1 MRGPLVLLMPLSL
14 SFLKER
20 GPVRQKAV
28 ACCPQ
33 GEWAAGSSAIQRACG
48 HLFPLLSSPFECWE
62 RGLSHCCSHRGSR
75 AEVCFWERNVSGGV
89 LASLPWVLVHK
100 RLRRATITAL
110 RRGSARPPG
119 PRRGWLWHTTGADH
133 WSCETLLQVSSSRCP
148 VETECS
154 PTRERNHPA

>member
-33 GEWAAGSSAIQRACG
+33 GEWAAGASALQRACG

-62 RGLSHCCSHRGSR
+62 RGLSHCCSQREQGRGVFLGEECKWRS
-75 AEVCFWERNVSGGV
+75 ACFSP
-89 LASLPWVLVHK
+89 L
-100 RLRRATITAL
+100 
-110 RRGSARPPG
+110 G
-119 PRRGWLWHTTGADH
+119 PRAQAPEAGHHHSTKKRISTTTRTAKRMAMAHH
-133 WSCETLLQVSSSRCP
+133 WRRSGR
-148 VETECS
+148 
-154 PTRERNHPA
+154 